1 MLSCRAHWGLKGMKK
16 ISTVVMPVLLAAGA
30 FCLDAAE
37 PQQPDR
43 LRLGDAEV
51 SEVAKCIQE
60 SGQPNDFV
68 ETRYV
73 DDTALPSLRP
83 EEQQRG
89 YVVFSRHWMD
99 LIFPNSV
106 PQRSEITDKLKT
118 FATRGEFEPVT
129 LCVRTVRE
137 LKGLDVKVGELVSR
151 NGDRLAAPE
160 VRLVRCAPRCWQ
172 GEEWLYEGG
181 PVGVMNMPTY
191 LEKPRLLDIA
201 ADRTVQYW
209 LTVKVAD
216 DAAPGTYQGEIRIS
230 HEQGKS
236 DSIKIMVE
244 VLPVRL
250 LEPPHALGFW
260 DFQRPYRGEIGTLQQ
275 FYQKMSEHGMN
286 AVFARFGLFEYDK
299 QTDTYDFSRYL
310 SIDDSG
316 RVTVKLDASPL
327 EASMEAAKQAGLKSV
342 IYTPTL
348 SLFVTKEVLARY
360 DKKMLN
366 RQIKAEIASVT
377 ARFKGSQQY
386 EMIAKEITNASQTYY
401 PMYSQA
407 YADLYV
413 EIVRGILKEAKR
425 RNWPTL
431 VLSTL
436 DEAYSHHVHGRTAY
450 PFVVRHLE
458 LDKRAG
464 ATTILNH
471 CSPFLG
477 GEYSAY
483 VVAAMKYL
491 DIAMPGGR
499 LSLEP
504 SRTSPYN
511 ATLGQ
516 LVKAFGQEGITTYNY
531 SLSGQ
536 AGGVFPD
543 LSVVRFSTGFFF
555 HTLGE
560 GVRGNI
566 DYIFFR
572 PEGDPY
578 NPIDDFNASDNKRLW
593 SHERLW
599 FFPPREQVGRLGG
612 RSLSLAAKRE
622 GFDDLRYLQTLDALI
637 RQAVAMADS
646 PDAQQAARTAAVT
659 RKSLLDSFHFT
670 DQALDN
676 NRRNS
681 WSRWDTV
688 DFTKGQ
694 KPAVA
699 GHLRLANGWTYATYD
714 RSRWAIAQ
722 EIMKLQQAIGK
733 KIAE

>member
-1 MLSCRAHWGLKGMKK
+1 MKK
-16 ISTVVMPVLLAAGA
+16 ITMFVLPVLLGAGA
-30 FCLDAAE
+30 LCSDAAE
-37 PQQPDR
+37 PQQTDR
-43 LRLGDAEV
+43 LRLGDAEI
-51 SEVAKCIQE
+51 SDVAKCIRE
-60 SGQPNDFV
+60 SGQPNDFA

-73 DDTALPSLRP
+73 DHTPMPLLRS

-89 YVVFSRHWMD
+89 YVVFGRHWMD
-99 LIFPNSV
+99 LIFPNSI
-106 PQRSEITDKLKT
+106 PKRGEITDKLAT

-129 LCVRTVRE
+129 FCVRTVRE
-137 LKGLDVKVGELVSR
+137 LRGLEVKTAELVSPS
-151 NGDRLAAPE
+151 GGRLAAPE
-160 VRLVRCAPRCWQ
+160 VQLVRFAPRCWQ
-172 GEEWLYEGG
+172 GEEWLYEDES
-181 PVGVMNMPTY
+181 VGVMNMPTY
-191 LEKPRLLDIA
+191 LEKARLLDVA

-209 LTVKVAD
+209 LTVKVD
-216 DAAPGTYQGEIRIS
+216 EDANPGTYQGEIRIS
-230 HEQGKS
+230 HEQGKT
-236 DSIKIMVE
+236 DSIEIMVK

-250 LEPPHALGFW
+250 REPPHTLGFW
-260 DFQRPYRGEIGTLQQ
+260 DFQRPYQGEIGTLDQ
-275 FYQKMSEHGMN
+275 FYQVMSAHGMN
-286 AVFARFGLFEYDK
+286 AVFARVGLFEYDK
-299 QTDTYDFSRYL
+299 KTDTYDFGRYL

-316 RVTVKLDASPL
+316 HVTVTLDGSPL
-327 EASMEAAKQAGLKSV
+327 ETSMEAAKQAGLKSV

-360 DKKMLN
+360 DKENLDQ
-366 RQIKAEIASVT
+366 QISAEIAQVT
-377 ARFKGSQQY
+377 ARLEGSQQY
-386 EMIAKEITNASQTYY
+386 EMIEKEITNASRTYY

-458 LDKRAG
+458 LDQRAG
-464 ATTILNH
+464 AITILNH

-483 VVAAMKYL
+483 VRAAMKHL

-516 LVKAFGQEGITTYNY
+516 LVAAFGKEGIATYNY

-543 LSVVRFSTGFFF
+543 LNVVRFSAGFFF

-578 NPIDDFNASDNKRLW
+578 NPVDDYNVADNNRLW

-599 FFPPREQVGRLGG
+599 FFPPREHAGRLGG

-622 GFDDLRYLQTLDALI
+622 GFDDLRYLQTLEALI
-637 RQAVAMADS
+637 KEAQAKTDS
-646 PDAQQAARTAAVT
+646 PDAQQAARTAAAT

-670 DQALDN
+670 DKALDN

-688 DFTKGQ
+688 DVTKRR
-694 KPAVA
+694 KPVVA

-722 EIMKLQQAIGK
+722 EIVRLQEAIGRTGT
-733 KIAE
+733 E